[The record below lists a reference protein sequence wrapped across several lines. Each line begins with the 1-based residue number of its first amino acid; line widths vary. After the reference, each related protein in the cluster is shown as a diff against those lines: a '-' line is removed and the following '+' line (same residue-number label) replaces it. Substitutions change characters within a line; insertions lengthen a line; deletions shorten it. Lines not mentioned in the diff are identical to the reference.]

1 MYLTEHIYRPSIT
14 AAPDT
19 NPGVADENRNIVL
32 RIGSL
37 LIVLQQDE
45 AAQLASRL
53 WDALAETRRAG
64 QPTVE
69 LGAIKGTD

>member
-1 MYLTEHIYRPSIT
+1 MVI
-14 AAPDT
+14 A
-19 NPGVADENRNIVL
+19 
-32 RIGSL
+32 
-37 LIVLQQDE
+37 LQQDE

-69 LGAIKGTD
+69 LEAVGGTD